1 MKHQHKAEIVQ
12 KTYYTRI
19 MKQQCYY
26 KKNNGRM
33 SCGKGS
39 KHIHI
44 RYFFI
49 TDKIK
54 QKELKV
60 LHCPTKEMIADYY
73 TKPLQGGQ
81 FYKFKDLILGINVKD
96 MDKYKEEYKEAIA
109 SYGLTPTAAAVA

>member
-1 MKHQHKAEIVQ
+1 MKHQQGGVSTEDVLYQDNEATMLLQ
-12 KTYYTRI
+12 K
-19 MKQQCYY
+19 
-26 KKNNGRM
+26 NERM

-49 TDKIK
+49 TDKFK

-60 LHCPTKEMIADYY
+60 LHCPTEEMIADYY

-81 FYKFKDLILGINVKD
+81 FNKFRDLILGINVKD
-96 MDKYKEEYKEAIA
+96 MDKYKEEYNESIA

>member
-1 MKHQHKAEIVQ
+1 MKHQQGGVSTEDVLYQDNEATMLLQ
-12 KTYYTRI
+12 K
-19 MKQQCYY
+19 
-26 KKNNGRM
+26 NERM

-49 TDKIK
+49 TDQIK

-60 LHCPTKEMIADYY
+60 LHCTTRELIADYY

-81 FYKFKDLILGINVKD
+81 FNKFRDLILGINVKN
-96 MDKYKEEYKEAIA
+96 MDRYKEEYKEAIA